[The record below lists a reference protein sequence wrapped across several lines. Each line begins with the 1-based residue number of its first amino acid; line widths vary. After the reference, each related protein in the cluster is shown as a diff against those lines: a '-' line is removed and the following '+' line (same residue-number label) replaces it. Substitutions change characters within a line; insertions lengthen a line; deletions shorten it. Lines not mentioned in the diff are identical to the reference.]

1 MANLEDDLATVPET
15 AERRLGVRLR
25 REREARGWSQQEVA
39 NRLADRGISLHMSAI
54 AKIEAGS
61 RTVRLNEAMALA
73 QVFEVRIE
81 DLASP
86 PTNELNEIIELLEG
100 ALTLHRDADRMAKR
114 GLDRI
119 WELTDDFDGQSGP
132 LRHPGY
138 SGRIKDLVTRL
149 SEYHSQE
156 PHQREQK

>member
-1 MANLEDDLATVPET
+1 MAKSDEGAGVAET

-39 NRLADRGISLHMSAI
+39 NRLGDRGISLHMSAI

-61 RTVRLNEAMALA
+61 RTVRLNEAVALA
-73 QVFEVRIE
+73 EVFDMKVEE
-81 DLASP
+81 LSSP
-86 PTNELNEIIELLEG
+86 PVNELNEIIELLQG
-100 ALTLHRDADRMAKR
+100 ALTLHRDADRLAKR

-119 WELTDDFDGQSGP
+119 WELTDDFDTESGP

-138 SGRIKDLVTRL
+138 SGRITDLVARL
-149 SEYHSQE
+149 SEYHRQE
-156 PHQREQK
+156 PHQREQG